1 MEVVD
6 AEAGFGTVGFVAVGF
21 RGFVVGS
28 VVIGVVISFS
38 VVEIERKACSFPTLW
53 CGILFCTSASF
64 SVATDALLLL
74 LVALYFFLQFALLAG
89 SVVSLA
95 ESRKGQARPYQK

>member
-1 MEVVD
+1 MVVVE
-6 AEAGFGTVGFVAVGF
+6 AESGFETVGFKVGFVAVGF

-38 VVEIERKACSFPTLW
+38 VGEIDRKACNFPTLW

-64 SVATDALLLL
+64 SLATDAGIGNRTIQLTNC
-74 LVALYFFLQFALLAG
+74 FPG
-89 SVVSLA
+89 
-95 ESRKGQARPYQK
+95 